1 MRIENENLNVEN
13 EKKMRPFWSLVCFVR
28 HMIPEFE
35 SLFVFL
41 IFLV

>member
-1 MRIENENLNVEN
+1 MRIENENLNV